1 VDEANAAVAHL
12 QPVDDGII
20 LIAMPPAIPFPGYYR
35 HDSADRPGHP
45 DITYVEATYSPASTP
60 GLVHEIAETITNPR
74 YREHKAWVDDCDCE
88 LVDRCGPPPPGD
100 STPATLLVGESATAN
115 YQVPSMWSDA
125 KNNGFGGCALSYTPD
140 VNYYFVDGA
149 GSLNHIWGALF
160 GWGAI
165 DDYGHPAGVTLSTL
179 YSLAGPGAASWRK
192 NRDDVFA
199 VDSTGNVAHL
209 WWDHPSTPGWN
220 SWGKPTSYNVIYPP
234 DAFSWRPLRVDVVV
248 TAQSGSTRHLFR
260 RYYENGYF
268 SAWQDWGAPAGITI
282 GSRPGVASWNFNRI
296 DVFVLSTQT
305 PHHMWHGYTTNGGTI
320 QGWND
325 WGYPAGVSLVG
336 GVDAAS
342 WGDNRIDVFAL
353 GLDGNVWH
361 RTWDHGVFGG
371 WVSWGSPS
379 GIFLNRGVGAVG
391 LGDGMVDAA
400 SGQYPYLYH
409 RYYNAGLSSWVDE
422 PWAYQYSTVDMS
434 AW

>member
-1 VDEANAAVAHL
+1 MRRWRTSNRSTT
-12 QPVDDGII
+12 GST

-220 SWGKPTSYNVIYPP
+220 SWAKPTSYNVIYPP
-234 DAFSWRPLRVDVVV
+234 DASFLETP
-248 TAQSGSTRHLFR
+248 QSGCGRHR
-260 RYYENGYF
+260 TIRQH
-268 SAWQDWGAPAGITI
+268 AAPLPQVL
-282 GSRPGVASWNFNRI
+282 RERLLLGVAGLGSAGRDNDR
-296 DVFVLSTQT
+296 LS
-305 PHHMWHGYTTNGGTI
+305 
-320 QGWND
+320 
-325 WGYPAGVSLVG
+325 AG
-336 GVDAAS
+336 
-342 WGDNRIDVFAL
+342 
-353 GLDGNVWH
+353 
-361 RTWDHGVFGG
+361 
-371 WVSWGSPS
+371 
-379 GIFLNRGVGAVG
+379 RGVME
-391 LGDGMVDAA
+391 LQPD
-400 SGQYPYLYH
+400 
-409 RYYNAGLSSWVDE
+409 
-422 PWAYQYSTVDMS
+422 
-434 AW
+434 